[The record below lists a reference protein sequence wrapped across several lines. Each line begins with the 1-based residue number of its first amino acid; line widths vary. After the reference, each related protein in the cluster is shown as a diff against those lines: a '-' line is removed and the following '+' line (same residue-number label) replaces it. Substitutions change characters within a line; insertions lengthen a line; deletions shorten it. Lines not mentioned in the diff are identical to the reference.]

1 MQVIAHLRAR
11 FDRGER
17 WEVSRPQKVWSPFE
31 EEMGVRFQWHHS
43 GCANMRSAPHAISM
57 SPGATLLAGWN
68 HALPVLCVIG
78 SYALPHVVSPTATLA
93 GWQLGGGRAQSGQ
106 HTILVQALP
115 FRNV

>member
-43 GCANMRSAPHAISM
+43 GCTNARSAPHAIST
-57 SPGATLLAGWN
+57 SPAATL
-68 HALPVLCVIG
+68 LCVIG
-78 SYALPHVVSPTATLA
+78 SYALPHAVRPTAALA
-93 GWQLGGGRAQSGQ
+93 GWQLGGGRAQSGP

-115 FRNV
+115 FHNI